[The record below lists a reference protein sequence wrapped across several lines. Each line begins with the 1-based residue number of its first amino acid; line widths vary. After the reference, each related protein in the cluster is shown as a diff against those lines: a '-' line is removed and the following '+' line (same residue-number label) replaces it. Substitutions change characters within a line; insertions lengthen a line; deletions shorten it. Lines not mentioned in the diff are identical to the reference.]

1 MQLISIKKTYN
12 LANKFFSNRKVKI
25 VLQAVAVLSIASLA
39 THAFA
44 AGTDLLS
51 GTEANLVE
59 TLNKTGKKYL
69 YIAEGITALVTGI
82 MTKNWVVLIGIIVVA
97 VFLNIVLTM
106 AA

>member
-1 MQLISIKKTYN
+1 MLFKLKKITN
-12 LANKFFSNRKVKI
+12 TVLKKPRIIGILKV
-25 VLQAVAVLSIASLA
+25 LAVLSLASLA